1 MPESNKRRNT
11 RVRFETTADLFFTDQ
26 TIANCSTTNLSIN
39 GIMIVGLQ
47 GRALGEECE
56 LRLHL
61 GGGKSDLIVAI
72 KCKVSRITEEGT
84 ALHFYEIELD
94 SFQHL
99 KNIVYYNSE
108 NPDDVS
114 KEYID
119 HRSIEDIAVPA
130 KHQ

>member
-1 MPESNKRRNT
+1 MPITNHRRNT
-11 RVRFETTADLFFTDQ
+11 RVRFETTADLFFFDQ
-26 TIANCSTTNLSIN
+26 AFANCATSDLSIN
-39 GIMIVGLQ
+39 GIMIIGLQ
-47 GRALGEECE
+47 GRRLDEECE

-61 GGGKSDLIVAI
+61 GSGKSEIVLAI
-72 KCKVSRITEEGT
+72 KGRVSRITEEGT

-114 KEYID
+114 KELID
-119 HRSIEDIAVPA
+119 HRSIEELATRTTN
-130 KHQ
+130 